1 MSDRLRLDK
10 LSLLQKHSKAKIFII
25 ATISSNEKRVEKK
38 KEKGYKIIELKGK
51 DMFYEIFGYVNIVCN
66 Q

>member
-1 MSDRLRLDK
+1 MKKGS
-10 LSLLQKHSKAKIFII
+10 
-25 ATISSNEKRVEKK
+25 KK

>member
-1 MSDRLRLDK
+1 MSDRFRLDK
-10 LSLLQKHSKAKIFII
+10 LSLLQKCSKAKIVII

-38 KEKGYKIIELKGK
+38 KKKGYKIELKGK